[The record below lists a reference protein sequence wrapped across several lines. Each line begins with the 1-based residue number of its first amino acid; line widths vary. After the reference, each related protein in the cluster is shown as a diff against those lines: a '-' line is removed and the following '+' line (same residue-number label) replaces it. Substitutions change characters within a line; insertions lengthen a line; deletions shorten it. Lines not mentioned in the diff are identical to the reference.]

1 MNIYCFFNHPNN
13 VLQEMVLNDQKAE
26 AVTELIGFRTGRFY
40 TTGINRLFFLETIIL
55 ILINKLYSKLR
66 YNF

>member
-1 MNIYCFFNHPNN
+1 MNKLGFESLPRLSYTPDISMTIYCFINHPNN

-40 TTGINRLFFLETIIL
+40 KTGINRLF
-55 ILINKLYSKLR
+55 S
-66 YNF
+66 